1 MTERLRRTAELFDTS
16 LRDGL
21 QQPNLEISAPNAV
34 RLLQRMAAFGVSYAE
49 IGFAGANQFVGELT
63 EALADVDT
71 GAMKLALFGRTRGR
85 GTRVQDWPDVKFML
99 QHRGRV
105 PVGVVVVKSR
115 LLDVRKS
122 LETTPEEHLLMA
134 RETIACL
141 QDHGLEVI
149 VDLEHAM
156 DASCGRREF
165 GIATEPEFHAESLE
179 YFHNLVSQ
187 CVEQNVSRLVV
198 CDTTGG
204 ASPEEVAEVIGGLG
218 KRYPAAKLGF
228 HGHTDRGFGVANS
241 RAALLAGAVQIQG
254 TLLGTGERCGN
265 VNLTTLVG
273 GMQLRGEAEFVTA
286 EQLTGLTSLSNL
298 AYSAF
303 SLETPHGSPIVG
315 GGAFGTWAG
324 MHGSSER
331 KNPGAY
337 LWCDPAKVGATPTIG
352 VNSLSGRA
360 NVMLLSE
367 SLGVPLTSEQAQRLM
382 DDNKAM
388 VEGGGFTVSDVS
400 FRLACM
406 RVMGTLPN
414 RFAVRGWR
422 VFDESDDA
430 GGRFVQAFMTLT
442 VNETNLRTSRAEG
455 EGPVDALTKAMR
467 NELEKWYPAIKQ
479 MRLGTFSV
487 KAIDVSAHDS
497 AAHVRV
503 TLSFHAD
510 GRQPWVTAGV
520 SSDMNDAALK
530 AILDGFDYWLLQT
543 EN

>member
-1 MTERLRRTAELFDTS
+1 MTERQRRTAELFDTS

-165 GIATEPEFHAESLE
+165 GIETEPEFHAESLE
-179 YFHNLVSQ
+179 YFHNLVRQ

-204 ASPEEVAEVIGGLG
+204 ASPEEVATVIGDLG